1 MILGLQIIGI
11 LFSLIMVYVALLH
24 YKKGQLNGMEI
35 SSWII
40 IWVIVILVV
49 IFPEVVRIYANSF
62 AVSRVLDLL
71 IAGAFVVV
79 FVMVSSAY
87 IRVNQLEKRI
97 EELVRKLALKEKK

>member
-11 LFSLIMVYVALLH
+11 LFSLIMVYFALLH
-24 YKKGQLNGMEI
+24 YKKGHLNGMEI
-35 SSWII
+35 SSWIL
-40 IWVIVILVV
+40 IWVLVIFVV

-79 FVMVSSAY
+79 FIMVASSYVRAS
-87 IRVNQLEKRI
+87 QLEKRI